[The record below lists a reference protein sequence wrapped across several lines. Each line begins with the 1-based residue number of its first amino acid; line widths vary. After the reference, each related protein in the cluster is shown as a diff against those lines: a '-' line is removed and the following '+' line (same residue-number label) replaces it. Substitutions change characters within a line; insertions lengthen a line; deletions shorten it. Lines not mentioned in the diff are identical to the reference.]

1 VWGGATGGARSSRW
15 PSPWGRTSGWE
26 RAPRRP
32 EGAGDRGEARVGRIH
47 RLREELSLA
56 FTMGSLQRCMFV
68 TFVCVIVFF
77 LRIVTGCMF
86 VVLFRAVFAP
96 VF

>member
-1 VWGGATGGARSSRW
+1 MRVEMVL
-15 PSPWGRTSGWE
+15 RT
-26 RAPRRP
+26 P
-32 EGAGDRGEARVGRIH
+32 V
-47 RLREELSLA
+47 ELDSWCCFDESA
-56 FTMGSLQRCMFV
+56 SQRDSLQRCMFV
-68 TFVCVIVFF
+68 TFVCVFVFF